1 MKVCPLT
8 RFASLPLLALVLAV
22 PAVAQDAVDDVE
34 GAIVVRA
41 DRIPGQVNVDVAPV
55 DTLDAEDI
63 QAIGATSIADL
74 LTAISPQTGSAR
86 GRGGGGQPVF
96 LVNGIRIGSP
106 REFRSYPPEAIAK
119 VEVFPEEVAQRFGFP
134 ADRRVVNFVLKN
146 NFASREVEF
155 EYEQPDRGG
164 YSRTE
169 QEFSMLRIADGGRLN
184 LSLEFSDV
192 SLLSE
197 GERGVIQPEV
207 PVAPLPGDPDPADY
221 RSLVPDTAEIQ
232 ASANWAKSF
241 IDTGS
246 SVSLNANY
254 QRNRSRSLSGL
265 DTVILT
271 DPDGASVLRS
281 LNRADPLERR
291 SQTDTFASAG
301 SYTRPVGDF
310 QLTGTFDASLGKT
323 RTEIE
328 RRASTSRLV
337 ADAAAGRLAIDTR
350 FLNTDDAGFDI
361 ANSKVINATS
371 LFTARGTPVF
381 LPAGDLSTTFD
392 FGYDWTRIDSDD
404 TRSGTAARLT
414 RGDLSGGVNV
424 VVPVTSRREGFLDAI
439 GDVSLSGQAGFNRL
453 SDFGT
458 LYDWSGGVNWSP
470 LEGVDLQAT
479 YTWREVAPGLTQLG
493 NPIIT
498 DFNVPVFD
506 LTRGETVLASVTTG
520 GNPALLAETQ
530 KDWKFSAN
538 LEVPFI
544 EGAQLQVDY
553 IRNRSDNVTSSFP
566 LLTPAIEA
574 AFAGR
579 VTRGTDGTLLAID
592 RRPVTFAE
600 TRAERLAFGLTMR
613 GSFGEAQ
620 PQGEGGPPRGGPPP
634 GMGGAPS
641 DEQRQRFTAF
651 RERLCAA
658 DGEDYMVSLAAA
670 IDRGETPPDAPEGF
684 DAEQAKRMLDRFRAE
699 DGSIDRARLAQFR
712 SMMCSSDGAPM
723 AAAGGQPAAGGPPRG
738 RGGRGGMG
746 GFGPG
751 GDNRGRYFVTLTHTI
766 ELNNTVLIAPGVPVL
781 DQLDGEGLA
790 ANGFPRHSSRLE
802 GGVFRNGWGVRAS
815 GVYTGKARVNG
826 SGLPG
831 STDLFFDDLATLDLR
846 LFADLGRL
854 TKTEK
859 GFLKGFSVSL
869 IANNVLDGQRRV
881 TDSNGDTPLAFQ
893 PFLVDPVGRYL
904 GIDLRKMF

>member
-1 MKVCPLT
+1 M
-8 RFASLPLLALVLAV
+8 AV
-22 PAVAQDAVDDVE
+22 PATAQDNDT
-34 GAIVVRA
+34 AIVVRA
-41 DRIPGQVNVDVAPV
+41 DRIAGQLNVDVAPV

-63 QAIGATSIADL
+63 QALGATSIADL
-74 LTAISPQTGSAR
+74 LTALAPQTGSAR
-86 GRGGGGQPVF
+86 GRGGGQPIF

-134 ADRRVVNFVLKN
+134 PDRRVVNFVLKN
-146 NFASREVEF
+146 NFSSREVEL

-169 QEFSMLRIADGGRLN
+169 QQLSMIRIANGGRLN
-184 LSLEFSDV
+184 LSLEFADV
-192 SLLSE
+192 SLLTE
-197 GERGVIQPEV
+197 GERGVIQPAS
-207 PVAPLPGDPDPADY
+207 PVALLPGDPDPADF
-221 RSLVPDTAEIQ
+221 RSLVSDTAEIQ

-241 IDTGS
+241 IESGS

-271 DPDGASVLRS
+271 DPSGASVLRS

-291 SQTDTFASAG
+291 SQTDTFATAG
-301 SYTRPVGDF
+301 SYTRPLGEF

-323 RTEIE
+323 RTEID
-328 RRASTSRLV
+328 RRGDTARLV
-337 ADAAAGRLAIDTR
+337 AEAAAGRLAIDTP

-361 ANSKVINATS
+361 ANSKIYDGST
-371 LFTARGTPVF
+371 LLTARGSPLF

-392 FGYDWTRIDSDD
+392 LGYDWTRIESDD

-414 RGDLSGGVNV
+414 RGDLSGGINV
-424 VVPVTSRREGFLDAI
+424 VVPITSRREAFLDAI
-439 GDVSLSGQAGFNRL
+439 GDVSLSGQAGFNHL

-470 LEGVDLQAT
+470 IEGVDLQAT

-493 NPIIT
+493 NPVIT

-506 LTRGETVLASVTTG
+506 LVQGRTVLATITNG

-538 LEVPFI
+538 VPLPFI
-544 EGAQLQVDY
+544 EGAQLRVDY
-553 IRNRSDNVTSSFP
+553 IRNRSSNVTSGFP

-574 AFAGR
+574 AFPGR

-600 TRAERLAFGLTMR
+600 TRAERIAFGLTKR
-613 GSFGEAQ
+613 GSFGTPA
-620 PQGEGGPPRGGPPP
+620 PRGAGAPPAAGGPPMAAGGPPP
-634 GMGGAPS
+634 GMGGGQGSP
-641 DEQRQRFTAF
+641 EQRQRFMAF
-651 RERLCAA
+651 RDRLCAA
-658 DGEDYMVSLAAA
+658 DGEDFMVSLAAA

-684 DAEQAKRMLDRFRAE
+684 EPDQAKRMLDRFRAE
-699 DGSIDRARLAQFR
+699 DGSIDRARLGQFR
-712 SMMCSSDGAPM
+712 TMLCSADGPPM
-723 AAAGGQPAAGGPPRG
+723 GAGGGQAAAGGPPRG
-738 RGGRGGMG
+738 GGGGGGRGGMG

-751 GDNRGRYFVTLTHTI
+751 GDNLGRYFVTLTHTI

-781 DQLDGEGLA
+781 DQLAGEGLSS
-790 ANGFPRHSSRLE
+790 NGFPKHTSRLE
-802 GGVFRNGWGVRAS
+802 AGVSRNGWGLRAS
-815 GVYTGKARVNG
+815 GRYTGKARVDG
-826 SGLPG
+826 TGLPG

-846 LFADLGRL
+846 LSADIGRL

-859 GFLKGFSVSL
+859 GFFKGFSVSL
-869 IANNVLDGQRRV
+869 IANNVFDGRRKV
-881 TDSNGDTPLAFQ
+881 TDSSGNTPLAFQ

-904 GIDLRKMF
+904 GVDLRKLF